1 MTITLVQG
9 NARGASDTAPVS
21 VTMTDTPVAGNL
33 LIAVVGSDNYPNN
46 QPVTSISQTGVSWSL
61 AVLGGDTGVLVEV
74 WYGVVGAGA
83 SKDITVNFAGG
94 HNYGAIVNVCEWSG
108 LAISSPV
115 DKTATSPFG
124 SAFVTGTTPT
134 TSQADELCVG
144 GIDSAGPESAPTNSF
159 TLLDGTIQQHYLYCS
174 YLYRIVSS
182 TGAYGCG
189 VTGDSW
195 SSGAIATFKASGA
208 SLKTVADSLGL
219 SDSVLRHK
227 AVLPISDVVGLA
239 ELILRHKTLAV
250 SDGVGAS
257 DVARTDKSPLIAA
270 DALSLVDAI
279 LRNKQFALAD
289 TVALAD
295 AVSTPSRVL
304 RAIDAVGLADGALVN
319 KVLQLTESISLVEVV
334 EVGTGGAA
342 KKTKLFLILG
352 ELALQL
358 TGD

>member
-1 MTITLVQG
+1 MAITLVQG
-9 NARGASDTAPVS
+9 NARGASDTTPIS
-21 VTMTDTPVAGNL
+21 VTMNNTPIESNL
-33 LIAVVGSDNYPNN
+33 LIAVVGSDSYPNN
-46 QPVTSISQTGVSWSL
+46 VPVTGISQTGVTWSL

-189 VTGDSW
+189 VTGDCLVF
-195 SSGAIATFKASGA
+195 GC
-208 SLKTVADSLGL
+208 DSYFQSKWCL
-219 SDSVLRHK
+219 S
-227 AVLPISDVVGLA
+227 
-239 ELILRHKTLAV
+239 
-250 SDGVGAS
+250 
-257 DVARTDKSPLIAA
+257 
-270 DALSLVDAI
+270 
-279 LRNKQFALAD
+279 
-289 TVALAD
+289 
-295 AVSTPSRVL
+295 
-304 RAIDAVGLADGALVN
+304 
-319 KVLQLTESISLVEVV
+319 
-334 EVGTGGAA
+334 
-342 KKTKLFLILG
+342 
-352 ELALQL
+352 
-358 TGD
+358 